1 MIFLLVLM
9 GHIIQYLYCCCCFS
23 IVLFMAFNLIQKQ
36 YTLCSWHLSF
46 SPLKPSKCLKNY
58 FGFGIFFP
66 IIKAKLHSEL
76 YMMIIVLFFLANRS
90 LMQLLAPQLTLLRN
104 FVFTMIYFPP
114 HVNANQSSL
123 TYKTFG
129 YYLRR
134 ATKLNGKVK
143 KT

>member
-1 MIFLLVLM
+1 MLLLLIYNIHSLLNNLCVRETDWSGQECMIFLSILM
-9 GHIIQYLYCCCCFS
+9 GHIIEYLNYCCCCCCCFFF
-23 IVLFMAFNLIQKQ
+23 LFLFLFN
-36 YTLCSWHLSF
+36 F
-46 SPLKPSKCLKNY
+46 
-58 FGFGIFFP
+58 
-66 IIKAKLHSEL
+66 IIKAKFHSKL
-76 YMMIIVLFFLANRS
+76 YMMIIVHFFLANWS
-90 LMQLLAPQLTLLRN
+90 LMLLLTPQLTLLRN

-134 ATKLNGKVK
+134 ATELNGKVK